1 MMKQILGIGAIRGS
15 TLFLRV
21 GVTVIGLGAL
31 ALCITLLPVVWMHAY
46 DEWPQHGYAMRAVAA
61 AMYLSAIPF
70 YIGIYKGWRILGAID
85 QGRAFSMQPINALR
99 TIAYCAGIISVIYAL
114 SLPFF
119 YIWADNTDA
128 PGLMMIGLFLT
139 GMPLIISVA
148 MALLQRLLAEA
159 VTIKSENDLTV

>member
-1 MMKQILGIGAIRGS
+1 MTKQIFGIGAVRGS

-21 GVTVIGLGAL
+21 GVTVIGLGVL
-31 ALCITLLPVVWMHAY
+31 ALCITLLPVIWMHAY
-46 DEWPQHGYAMRAVAA
+46 DEWPQHGYAMRAVVT

-70 YIGIYKGWRILGAID
+70 YIGIYRGWRILGAID
-85 QGRAFSMQPINALR
+85 AGRAFSPRPIRALR
-99 TIAYCAGIISVIYAL
+99 VISYAAALISLIYTL

-119 YIWADNTDA
+119 YIWADSTDA